1 MMFEGFSPEAVD
13 FLWGIRLNNNREW
26 FEANKKSYQKYL
38 YEPMKKLGQYLYEPF
53 LDQPGTLMR
62 VSRIYKDA
70 RMHPVV
76 PYKESLWIC
85 IRQDVEWWGEHPCQ
99 YLEIN
104 PDGIHYGMFFWQ
116 PKVAKMEEFRQEIA
130 RDPESFLQLIQQTEQ
145 ATGVAV
151 TAQEYKRQKPCP
163 EERLQRFYQWRGQ
176 IQCIRQEPFGPE
188 VFSPELADRARDFIT
203 ALTPLT
209 QYLQRFGG

>member
-1 MMFEGFSPEAVD
+1 MFEGFSPEAVD

-38 YEPMKKLGQYLYEPF
+38 YEPMKALGQYLYEPF

-104 PDGIHYGMFFWQ
+104 PEGIHYGMFFWQ
-116 PKVAKMEEFRQEIA
+116 PKVSKMEEFRQEIA
-130 RDPESFLQLIQQTEQ
+130 RDPETFLQLVQQAEQ

-151 TAQEYKRQKPCP
+151 SAQEYKRQKLCP
-163 EERLQRFYQWRGQ
+163 EERLQRFYQWRGR

-188 VFSPELADRARDFIT
+188 AFSPELADRARDFIT